1 MKKYIIVFI
10 VSIIGILSCKNESQ
24 NKAPQIGKTGIPG
37 IDALTEQIFKD
48 PKNAQ
53 LYFKR
58 AQLFYKN
65 GAQGGYDMAI
75 EDMKYALS
83 IDSVNINFHHFLSDV
98 YMDYAQSRLAV
109 TTMERAA
116 GLAPND
122 IPTLL
127 KLTENYI
134 ITKQYGAAGATLDKA
149 LKIDPQ
155 NSEAYFLMGM
165 ILKEQN
171 DENRA
176 INAFQKAVDLNSDN
190 KDAFIELGKLFTNKG
205 NPLALKYFDN
215 ALLIDSLD
223 VNAMMAKAYY
233 YQTKNQLNEAIAE
246 YKKILNHD
254 PRYEVALFN
263 LGLMYLDKDS
273 LEQAYRH
280 FDIVIKE
287 SPTFY
292 KAYYYRGYI
301 YEKKGEKELAL
312 KNYKQALEFNSG
324 YDKALEGVNRLGA
337 LKK

>member
-1 MKKYIIVFI
+1 MKKIIILLIASFLI
-10 VSIIGILSCKNESQ
+10 VLSCKNESKQ
-24 NKAPQIGKTGIPG
+24 EAPQFAKTGNPN

-65 GAQGGYDMAI
+65 GAQGGYDVAI

-83 IDSVNINFHHFLSDV
+83 LDSTNIDFHHFLSDV

-116 GLAPND
+116 ALAPSQV
-122 IPTLL
+122 PTLL
-127 KLTENYI
+127 KLSETYL
-134 ITKQYGAAGATLDKA
+134 ITKQYGLALSIIDKA

-155 NSEAYFLMGM
+155 SSDAYFLLGM
-165 ILKEQN
+165 VLKEQK
-171 DENRA
+171 DEARA
-176 INAFQKAVDLNSDN
+176 INAFQKAVDLDSDN

-205 NPLALKYFDN
+205 NPLALKYLDN

-223 VNAMMAKAYY
+223 FNAMMAKAYY
-233 YQTKNQLNEAIAE
+233 FQTKNQLNEAIAE
-246 YKKILNHD
+246 YKKILSHD

-273 LEQAYRH
+273 IDQAQRH

-287 SPTFY
+287 SPTFF
-292 KAYYYRGYI
+292 KAYYYLGFIAER
-301 YEKKGEKELAL
+301 KGEKEIAL

-324 YDKALEGVNRLGA
+324 YDKALEGVKRLGG
-337 LKK
+337 K

>member
-1 MKKYIIVFI
+1 MKNILIIFLSTVLI
-10 VSIIGILSCKNESQ
+10 ALSCKNEPKNQ
-24 NKAPQIGKTGIPG
+24 APQFGKTGNPQ

-58 AQLFYKN
+58 AQLFYKE
-65 GAQGGYDMAI
+65 GAQGGYDVAI

-83 IDSVNINFHHFLSDV
+83 LDSTNIDFHHFLSDV

-109 TTMERAA
+109 STMERAA
-116 GLAPND
+116 SLAPD
-122 IPTLL
+122 KVPTLL
-127 KLTENYI
+127 KLTETYL
-134 ITKQYGAAGATLDKA
+134 ITKQYGSAGATIDKV

-155 NSEAYFLMGM
+155 NSDAYFLMGM
-165 ILKEQN
+165 VLKEQK
-171 DENRA
+171 DDARA

-190 KDAFIELGKLFTNKG
+190 KDAFIELGKLFTDKG
-205 NPLALKYFDN
+205 NSLALKYFDN

-223 VNAMMAKAYY
+223 FNARMAKAYY
-233 YQTKNQLNEAIAE
+233 FQTKNQLNEAIAE
-246 YKKILNHD
+246 YKKILEYD

-273 LEQAYRH
+273 LDQAYRH

-287 SPTFY
+287 SPTFF
-292 KAYYYRGYI
+292 KAYYYRGFI
-301 YEKKGEKELAL
+301 HEKKGEKELAL

-324 YDKALEGVNRLGA
+324 YDKALDGLKRMGV
-337 LKK
+337 K